1 MSNIKISQLP
11 EYTGDTTGFY
21 IPINNSGETETFKV
35 LKETLFS
42 GASGTS
48 GTSGTSG
55 INGTSGVS
63 GSSGTSGVS
72 GSSGTSGTSGINGTS
87 GVSGSS
93 GTSGVSGSSGTS
105 GVSGSSGTSGVSGSS
120 GTSGVSGSSGTSGVS
135 GSSGTSGVSGSS
147 GTSGVSGSSGTSGVS
162 GSSGSSGKSTDV
174 YSGGTLI
181 VSGATILN
189 FSGATITS
197 GGTDEAIITIT
208 AGGSSSGE
216 SFIIVEVSDSPTTN
230 GTNLLAAYAAA
241 KLKTPYGN
249 ALAQSNRYTIILPP
263 GIYDVGSTALSLD
276 TNFID
281 IVGSTTDLANHQITS
296 NITQFVSVNCNN
308 VELRNLY
315 ILNNSTS
322 YGFNGGGNRPG
333 LLLDNIFF
341 GYGANAN
348 PWQAVVE
355 TEFSGFASRVNA
367 GQFYSLT
374 GGASTTPVGN
384 AATTSGTLSNIICN
398 GGLADGAFNGFA
410 FNCRGGGISFGGRA
424 FYGNSTGFMMNC
436 RGGNTAFANS
446 PGGTYIN
453 CHGGDGAWAGNQ
465 ATDLTGT
472 YINCHSS
479 AGATSFG
486 QPETRTISGTMF
498 FCSKRGGTGFAA
510 PTGSG
515 VIRLSIDG
523 TNTITNLP

>member
-1 MSNIKISQLP
+1 MSNLKISQLP
-11 EYTGDTTGFY
+11 EWTGNTDGFY
-21 IPINNSGETETFKV
+21 LPANNSGETITYKITR
-35 LKETLFS
+35 ETLI
-42 GASGTS
+42 GAAGTS
-48 GTSGTSG
+48 GSSGTSG
-55 INGTSGVS
+55 INGTNGTSGVS

-72 GSSGTSGTSGINGTS
+72 GSSGTSGINGTNGTS
-87 GVSGSS
+87 GANGSS

-147 GTSGVSGSSGTSGVS
+147 GTSGVSGSSGTSGINGTNGTS
-162 GSSGSSGKSTDV
+162 GANGSSG
-174 YSGGTLI
+174 
-181 VSGATILN
+181 
-189 FSGATITS
+189 TS
-197 GGTDEAIITIT
+197 GINGTSGTSPAM
-208 AGGSSSGE
+208 SGE
-216 SFIIVEVSDSPTTN
+216 SFVEVVVTSSPTTN

-296 NITQFVSVNCNN
+296 NTTQFVSVACNN

-341 GYGANAN
+341 AYGANAN

-355 TEFSGFASRVNA
+355 AEFSGFASRVNG
-367 GQFYSLT
+367 GQFYSLA
-374 GGASTTPVGN
+374 GGNQTTPIGN
-384 AATTSGTLSNIICN
+384 AATTSGTLSNIICA
-398 GGLADGAFNGFA
+398 GGLADGAVTGFI
-410 FNCRGGGISFGGRA
+410 FNCSGGGISFGGRG

-436 RGGNTAFANS
+436 RGGSNAFNNS

-453 CHGGDGAWAGNQ
+453 CHGADGAWAGNQ
-465 ATDLTGT
+465 STILTGT

-479 AGATSFG
+479 AGTTSFG
-486 QPETRTISGTMF
+486 QSTTRTLTGTMF
-498 FCSKRGGTGFAA
+498 YCSKRGGTDFAA